1 MVIMSLIILLVYMNV
16 VRHSDSVVHNSRS
29 SSRRRTPVRQTILGY
44 MFGHRIRDSKKLAEG
59 GKQKACKGTEHH
71 KELLSKVG
79 VVNGNWKNI

>member
-1 MVIMSLIILLVYMNV
+1 MAMNNEVEEGNSDCVSHILLVDMNV

-29 SSRRRTPVRQTILGY
+29 SSRRRTPVRQTILRY

-71 KELLSKVG
+71 IELL
-79 VVNGNWKNI
+79 